1 MGRESSEQ
9 PGRGEKGVPGQR
21 EKLCKSTC
29 RKEPSLT
36 GSCLLL
42 GGWYTVC
49 REGRGEMVFLVGHEV
64 QPKPSKDSVCSCP
77 NPPTR
82 AWAAWGPS
90 GQSEWKI
97 NIKAEGT
104 HRLRPGVET
113 AERPW
118 HFLAVWL
125 WESHFLHVNHSF
137 PWLHRGVGPL
147 TSKAVLEGPN
157 KPRRVSSWSH
167 WPLRALE
174 NSWGPSAQKVR
185 PSQFAD
191 NVGVSSV
198 P

>member
-1 MGRESSEQ
+1 MGGTLSV
-9 PGRGEKGVPGQR
+9 GKG
-21 EKLCKSTC
+21 
-29 RKEPSLT
+29 
-36 GSCLLL
+36 
-42 GGWYTVC
+42 
-49 REGRGEMVFLVGHEV
+49 EGRWYSLLDMRF
-64 QPKPSKDSVCSCP
+64 SP
-77 NPPTR
+77 NHRKTQSAAAPIHPAR